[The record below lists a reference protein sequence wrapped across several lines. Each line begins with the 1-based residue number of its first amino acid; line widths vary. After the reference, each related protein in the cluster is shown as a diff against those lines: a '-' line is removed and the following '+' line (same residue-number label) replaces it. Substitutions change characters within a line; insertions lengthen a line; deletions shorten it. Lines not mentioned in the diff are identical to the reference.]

1 MSLKNFERISF
12 LCTVCCFCGV
22 WYNYGNILDK
32 DFFNWCFVSVIL
44 LELYFMVCF
53 RDRYI
58 TSLNKLKKNYRFN
71 YNVSY
76 KLVHGLL
83 KKRLYVRIE
92 NDTNGYNFWNRL
104 DCSLL
109 NINEDSLTNEK
120 VIELAKKHPTVVPLH
135 SVMNYNYLYEDDK
148 RFDHDKLV
156 GSMIFYK
163 LIGLLFL
170 VIYSLLFYYNNINKI
185 ESYWNNGEYSTEV
198 MHNSDNDYYTSF

>member
-1 MSLKNFERISF
+1 MSLKNFERIFF
-12 LCTVCCFCGV
+12 LCTVCCFCGI
-22 WYNYGNILDK
+22 WYNYGNNLDK
-32 DFFNWCFVSVIL
+32 DFFNWCFMSVIL

-83 KKRLYVRIE
+83 KKKLYVRIE

-109 NINEDSLTNEK
+109 NINEDSLSNKK
-120 VIELAKKHPTVVPLH
+120 VIELAKKYQTVVPLY
-135 SVMNYNYLYEDDK
+135 SVMNDNYIHSYKERIK
-148 RFDHDKLV
+148 HNKWI
-156 GSMIFYK
+156 SNMIMYK
-163 LIGLLFL
+163 VIGLLFL
-170 VIYSLLFYYNNINKI
+170 VIYSLFFYSNNINKI
-185 ESYWNNGEYSTEV
+185 QSYWNGEYSTEV
-198 MHNSDNDYYTSF
+198 KYHSNNYYYYDN